1 MTIKTEANKM
11 IGSIAI
17 IIIGVKIEST
27 AVMVLGIISGTLSVI
42 TTIVKMYKDLKK

>member
-17 IIIGVKIEST
+17 IIIGVKIGST
-27 AVMVLGIISGTLSVI
+27 AVMVLGIISGTISVI
-42 TTIVKMYKDLKK
+42 STIIKCTKI